1 METNDNIIDL
11 GEITLP
17 TSWDEVTLKQYQEI
31 ERYYS
36 DKERNFNI
44 LDVLGIFINKD
55 KDYIMSLPS
64 EFMDKILDK
73 LSFMLTPIKETT
85 PTPQIE
91 IDGELY
97 KVNTQNKLKVGEYI
111 ASETIIKNDPHNY
124 AALLAILCRKE
135 DEQYDSKFENEILED
150 RIELF
155 EKQPITKILGIISFF
170 LSCYMLSRIPTQ
182 LSLEVQNTINLIRSN
197 IETSRKNGE
206 ISTLSIRS
214 QMKKLKKL
222 EKSIKSI

>member
-44 LDVLGIFINKD
+44 LDVLDIFINKD

-91 IDGELY
+91 INGELY
-97 KVNTQNKLKVGEYI
+97 KVNTMEKLRVGEYLQTQTVLK
-111 ASETIIKNDPHNY
+111 SDPHNY

-135 DEQYDSKFENEILED
+135 DEVYNSEFEAEIFND
-150 RIELF
+150 RVELF
-155 EKQPITKILGIISFF
+155 EKEPITKILPIISFF
-170 LSCYMLSRIPTQ
+170 IERYILLRIPTLLFFQ
-182 LSLEVQNTINLIRSN
+182 TREVINLIRKDLK
-197 IETSRKNGE
+197 ISRKNG
-206 ISTLSIRS
+206 LSGKIFMRS
-214 QMKKLKKL
+214 VEKKLKKL
-222 EKSIKSI
+222 EKSIKFI